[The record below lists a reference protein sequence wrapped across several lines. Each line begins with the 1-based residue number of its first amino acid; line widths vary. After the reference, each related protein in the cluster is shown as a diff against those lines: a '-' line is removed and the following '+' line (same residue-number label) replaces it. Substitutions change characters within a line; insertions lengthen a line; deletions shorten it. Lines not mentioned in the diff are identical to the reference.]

1 MMSLIDVSK
10 SLATAA
16 WNGVR
21 THGPLICTVGASLGL
36 ISTAT
41 FAILDTKNYLA
52 AKEDEEMKLGRELTN
67 AEKFKVGAPEYIRT
81 AVSGASTLALTWG
94 AFGLN
99 KKIITGLNS
108 SLILAGKQLDMTRAA
123 FKDYRDETQRYLP
136 QTPEESKKIEKIIG
150 GRKSDVPIN
159 SDSPNSDYTKP
170 GNIVYI
176 NDPTALIHFKEVD
189 TGVQYFKSWNEFN
202 AALNKVNA
210 DINHEGFVPI
220 NRFYEYLG
228 VDESEIG
235 WDIGWD
241 QIVGFD
247 YDPSFE
253 CECGNVPE
261 FVLRIMFTKEPT
273 QKCR

>member
-1 MMSLIDVSK
+1 MSLIDVSK

-123 FKDYRDETQRYLP
+123 FKDYREETKQYLP
-136 QTPEESKKIEKIIG
+136 QTEEEYKKLNKIIG
-150 GRKSDVPIN
+150 GRKSDIPT
-159 SDSPNSDYTKP
+159 SGESPNSDLTKP

-176 NDPTALIHFKEVD
+176 NDPTSLIHFKEVD
-189 TGVQYFKSWNEFN
+189 TNVQYFKSWNDFN
-202 AALNKVNA
+202 AALNKVND

-241 QIVGFD
+241 QLVGFD

-253 CECGNVPE
+253 CERGNVPE

>member
-1 MMSLIDVSK
+1 MSLIDVSK

-52 AKEDEEMKLGRELTN
+52 AKEDEEMRLGRELTN

-108 SLILAGKQLDMTRAA
+108 SLILATKQLDITRAA

-150 GRKSDVPIN
+150 GRKADIPRN

-170 GNIVYI
+170 GNVVYI
-176 NDPTALIHFKEVD
+176 NDPNSVIHFKEVD

-202 AALNKVNA
+202 AALNKLNA